1 VTGRSLFLSN
11 VAALIAGRQDAP
23 DAPAPDAPAPV
34 AHAASAD
41 TPSAAATPPERTVPP
56 AVRNALVAMERLQ
69 GLLEQETAVVDLPR
83 EDAVAGLLEEK
94 GRAEAE
100 YRGAVAALHCEP
112 GGLGGL
118 AEPDRAALRAAA
130 QRLAAS
136 AKENMDAV
144 ARAASAQKRLVEL
157 IVDTVKRSHEPEVG
171 YARLARTAASPYVKP
186 ATPPPSTLNRT
197 L

>member
-11 VAALIAGRQDAP
+11 VAALIAGRQDPQAP
-23 DAPAPDAPAPV
+23 PPGDAEGPPTAEPAPAAPA
-34 AHAASAD
+34 A
-41 TPSAAATPPERTVPP
+41 PPERTVPP
-56 AVRNALVAMERLQ
+56 SVRNALVAMERLEA
-69 GLLEQETAVVDLPR
+69 LLHRETATVELPR
-83 EDAVAGLLEEK
+83 DGVVAALLEEK

-112 GGLGGL
+112 GGLAGL
-118 AEPDRAALRAAA
+118 AAPDREALRAAA
-130 QRLAAS
+130 ERLAAS

-171 YARLARTAASPYVKP
+171 YARLARTASSPYVKP